1 MTVTEMENRL
11 SQLRTG
17 FDIAIERTLREKA
30 AKGRPI
36 VMVHFLRLRMAAP
49 SYGAPN
55 MPSPIST
62 ANDAQKKSRLSEVSP
77 FTLSLRF

>member
-36 VMVHFLRLRMAAP
+36 VVVAPDGSPVIRSAEHALADFLSKRRAKEVP
-49 SYGAPN
+49 
-55 MPSPIST
+55 
-62 ANDAQKKSRLSEVSP
+62 AQ
-77 FTLSLRF
+77 

>member
-30 AKGRPI
+30 PKAGPLLGRSGWQPRHTERRTCLADFYTKRRAKEVP
-36 VMVHFLRLRMAAP
+36 
-49 SYGAPN
+49 
-55 MPSPIST
+55 
-62 ANDAQKKSRLSEVSP
+62 AQ
-77 FTLSLRF
+77 

>member
-1 MTVTEMENRL
+1 MTVTEMDNRL

-36 VMVHFLRLRMAAP
+36 VVVAP
-49 SYGAPN
+49 DG
-55 MPSPIST
+55 SPVIRS
-62 ANDAQKKSRLSEVSP
+62 AEHALADFYSKRRAKEVPAQ
-77 FTLSLRF
+77 

>member
-36 VMVHFLRLRMAAP
+36 VVVAPDGSPVIRSAEHAPRRFLHQTTRKRSPGSVRYLLLP
-49 SYGAPN
+49 TS
-55 MPSPIST
+55 MP
-62 ANDAQKKSRLSEVSP
+62 
-77 FTLSLRF
+77 F

>member
-36 VMVHFLRLRMAAP
+36 VVVAP
-49 SYGAPN
+49 DG
-55 MPSPIST
+55 SPVIRS
-62 ANDAQKKSRLSEVSP
+62 AEHALADFDSKRRAKVVPAQ
-77 FTLSLRF
+77 

>member
-36 VMVHFLRLRMAAP
+36 VVVAPMAAP

-62 ANDAQKKSRLSEVSP
+62 PNDAQRSP
-77 FTLSLRF
+77 GSVRYLLLPTSMPF